1 MAWEQEGGLS
11 VEERGQ
17 EDVIGGMEEGGEL
30 EKRTMTYMYENVT
43 VKPITLYTNLKVNL
57 KRTTNLKR
65 MCCNS

>member
-30 EKRTMTYMYENVT
+30 EKEQ
-43 VKPITLYTNLKVNL
+43 
-57 KRTTNLKR
+57 
-65 MCCNS
+65 